1 MNEELEKKL
10 WEVRQA
16 IEHKVAKGE
25 FLAYCDFVKTG
36 LRIAALFGE
45 PATKAVY
52 FLAKLLDYYTFSPEE
67 EAHKAFSEKCKEY
80 GRNEGRKIAY
90 AARSAGSRLSKLVGP
105 VSLPPIP
112 PPYKAKLPPAKV
124 YKIEYPYKPPSS
136 SINPGIVNEV
146 QKTYGANA
154 DYVLKKKSWSYLVA
168 TKGCGNPPCQIWK
181 KVIPDYSKDN
191 PYGKGAK
198 CVITYV
204 GGKKVI
210 KCIYPNCTCVC
221 YEY

>member
-52 FLAKLLDYYTFSPEE
+52 FLAKLLDYYTLSPEE
-67 EAHKAFSEKCKEY
+67 EAHQAFREKCKEY
-80 GRNEGRKIAY
+80 GRSEGRRIAS
-90 AARSAGSRLSKLVGP
+90 AARSAGGRLSRLVGP

-112 PPYKAKLPPAKV
+112 PPYHARMPSARVYRIELPHGT
-124 YKIEYPYKPPSS
+124 PSS
-136 SINPGIVNEV
+136 TLNPNLEEEIREH
-146 QKTYGANA
+146 YGGYA
-154 DYVLKKKSWSYLVA
+154 DYVIKKRRWSYIDA
-168 TKGCGNPPCQIWK
+168 ERGCGNPPCHIWK
-181 KVIPDYSKDN
+181 KMIPDYSRDN

-198 CVITYV
+198 CYITYV
-204 GGKKVI
+204 SGKKVA
-210 KCIYPNCTCVC
+210 KCIYPDCTCVC